1 MWDKR
6 GEVLSAM
13 HDYVEET
20 KLSGLAATT
29 SVYKAYEFYCQ
40 QQRAKNHASA
50 FHHLIVSK
58 KYFEKICSDNGF

>member
-6 GEVLSAM
+6 GEVLAAM
-13 HDYVEET
+13 HEYVEET
-20 KLSGLAATT
+20 KLSGLAAT

-40 QQRAKNHASA
+40 QQRAKNHAST

-58 KYFEKICSDNGF
+58 KYFEKICNDNGF